1 MQDKEYNAQDFIN
14 YFQDL
19 GYQIVPDGNSR
30 LEENWFNIE
39 KDGELICQIDQNVP
53 IEVVVADLVNLHLG
67 VDAKSDFPDY
77 KICGPDSSELKDL
90 CKKIYERENSKRL

>member
-1 MQDKEYNAQDFIN
+1 MQIQEYNAQNFIN

-19 GYQIVPDGNSR
+19 GYQVIPDGNSR

-77 KICGPDSSELKDL
+77 KICGPDSDELKTL
-90 CKKIYERENSKRL
+90 CNKIYGRESNKGL

>member
-1 MQDKEYNAQDFIN
+1 MQNKEYNAQDFIN

-19 GYQIVPDGNSR
+19 SYQIIPDGNSR
-30 LEENWFNIE
+30 LEESWFNVE

-67 VDAKSDFPDY
+67 VEMKSDFPDY
-77 KICGPDSSELKDL
+77 KICGPDSDELKDL
-90 CKKIYERENSKRL
+90 CRKIYECENSKRV